1 MEKKT
6 FLIIIIITVIFAII
20 LQFLLLNIVD
30 FLNFKRELT
39 LIDEILQSK
48 QISLGTLEALYEKKQ
63 CHGKFCLE
71 DDPNRINE
79 LKQILEAQ
87 LNSLSLSEII
97 PVFFILPK
105 NSYEPKEYEKKVK
118 QGNCYEI
125 TSTEKA
131 QIRTFLCRKI

>member
-1 MEKKT
+1 MEKKHFI
-6 FLIIIIITVIFAII
+6 FLIIFTVIVSII
-20 LQFLLLNIVD
+20 FELFFLGRISFPSSNNEI
-30 FLNFKRELT
+30 KQ
-39 LIDEILQSK
+39 IDEILQSK

-71 DDPNRINE
+71 DDSNKIND
-79 LKQILEAQ
+79 LKQILELQ
-87 LNSLSLSEII
+87 LNSLSLEEII

-131 QIRTFLCRKI
+131 QIRTFLCKKI